1 MCATHESKESYPVP
15 HNIHTAALNNEHC
28 SFKLLASLFIL
39 YDILLARLL
48 LLLVLVLNAL
58 YFNFQI

>member
-15 HNIHTAALNNEHC
+15 HGSHTAALNNEHC

-39 YDILLARLL
+39 YDILLLATPE
-48 LLLVLVLNAL
+48 VLSTVLNSYAQCSL
-58 YFNFQI
+58 